1 MTPYAL
7 FHLKPKAGDKLF
19 ALLSSF
25 SNYKL
30 IAIVVYFMLLFGLTY
45 QVGQAKQPSE
55 YQLKAAF
62 LYNVARMVDWPKADR
77 KKPLVVCLVGKD
89 PFGAALNSIKKKK
102 VKKRPLKFMM
112 DVKIS
117 DISECNIVFIT
128 QDVQDSLTTNIL
140 PSIENQHILTVGD
153 VPDFATQGGMVN
165 LLKNGERI
173 AIEINLKA
181 VKASNIVISSRLLTL
196 AKIVDE

>member
-1 MTPYAL
+1 MTSYAL

-19 ALLSSF
+19 ALLF
-25 SNYKL
+25 SCFNYKL
-30 IAIVVYFMLLFGLTY
+30 IAIIACFVLLSGLTY
-45 QVGQAKQPSE
+45 QVGYAKQPSE

-77 KKPLVVCLVGKD
+77 KKPLTVCFIGED
-89 PFGAALNSIKKKK
+89 PFGDALNSIKKKK
-102 VKKRPLKFMM
+102 VKKRSLRFM
-112 DVKIS
+112 INIT
-117 DISECNIVFIT
+117 ISEIADCNILFVT
-128 QDVQDSLTTNIL
+128 QEAQNLLTNIL
-140 PSIENQHILTVGD
+140 PSIESQHILTMGD
-153 VPDFATQGGMVN
+153 APEFATQGGMVN

-196 AKIVDE
+196 AKIVDDD